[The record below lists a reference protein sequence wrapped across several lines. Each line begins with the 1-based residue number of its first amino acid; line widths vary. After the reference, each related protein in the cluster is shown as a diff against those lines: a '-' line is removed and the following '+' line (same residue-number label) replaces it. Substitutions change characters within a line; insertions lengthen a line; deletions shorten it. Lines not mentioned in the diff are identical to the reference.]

1 MQVATGGKTQCKV
14 EVQAADARQRGV
26 ERRVLEKPPLSSAVG
41 KVPTRSR
48 SLNWFVINP
57 WKNDDE
63 VMNI

>member
-1 MQVATGGKTQCKV
+1 M
-14 EVQAADARQRGV
+14 

-41 KVPTRSR
+41 KVPIGSR
-48 SLNWFVINP
+48 SLNWFVIIP

>member
-1 MQVATGGKTQCKV
+1 M
-14 EVQAADARQRGV
+14 